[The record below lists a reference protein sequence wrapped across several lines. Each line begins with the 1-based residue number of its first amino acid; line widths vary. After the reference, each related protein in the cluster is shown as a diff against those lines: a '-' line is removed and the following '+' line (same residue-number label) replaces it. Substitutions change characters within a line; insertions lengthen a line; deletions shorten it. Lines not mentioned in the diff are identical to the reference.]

1 MIESPNSKIS
11 KIKQL
16 KTDIYFAESAIEEMK
31 ARQNQSI
38 NFLSLQS
45 QALDRQIQEF
55 EDDIDTAQSDIDE
68 IKHSLVKSELVD
80 IIDAVAREWN
90 VFPEEI
96 KVSCSSTKPLVN
108 SLNKYFSK
116 NNLNSP
122 KTFLQIKLTPPKRI
136 SCAAAKIFSCTY
148 EGHELQKD
156 GKSLESHLVPRYYRV
171 LHDEYCIVSEFD
183 NYKQL
188 ITQFTLND
196 LIIEIPEIS
205 EISNS
210 TPLSEIILDAS
221 EKYIKQ
227 HSQEIMQEAIYE

>member
-1 MIESPNSKIS
+1 MIEGPNSKIS
-11 KIKQL
+11 KIKKL
-16 KTDIYFAESAIEEMK
+16 KTDIYFAESAIEEIK
-31 ARQNQSI
+31 ARKNQTFS
-38 NFLSLQS
+38 FSDQQS
-45 QALDRQIQEF
+45 QILEKQILDF
-55 EDDIDTAQSDIDE
+55 EDDIDNAQSDIDK

-90 VFPEEI
+90 VLPEEI

-108 SLNKYFSK
+108 SIDKYFSK
-116 NNLNSP
+116 NNINSP
-122 KTFLQIKLTPPKRI
+122 KTYLQVRLTPPKQK
-136 SCAAAKIFSCTY
+136 SSTAAKIFSCTY

-156 GKSLESHLVPRYYRV
+156 GKSLESHLVPKYYRV

-227 HSQEIMQEAIYE
+227 HSQEIIQEAMYE